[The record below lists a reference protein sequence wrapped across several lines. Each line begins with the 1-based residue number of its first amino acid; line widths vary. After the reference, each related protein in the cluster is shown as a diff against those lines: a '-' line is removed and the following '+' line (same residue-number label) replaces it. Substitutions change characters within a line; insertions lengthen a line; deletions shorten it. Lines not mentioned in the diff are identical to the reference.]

1 MVSAVSCS
9 WRTGGRGMDRGPS
22 ATDWLSLARRF
33 AREHNI
39 AACGLPTDRP
49 ASLVECT
56 EYQYIRARGHNGLRL
71 GQRQGTSQQE
81 EARCRLQDGGESVPG
96 SVCDRV

>member
-9 WRTGGRGMDRGPS
+9 WQTGGRGTDRETVRYRLLEFGAPV
-22 ATDWLSLARRF
+22 ARG
-33 AREHNI
+33 HNI